1 MTHQFTRILLGLLL
15 AATSTFSVA
24 EIEKS
29 ANPGLKGTEFNWWPK
44 LPEVPGWQQDLES
57 SFEHNINA
65 LAPAGKR
72 FSGAETLIYAKAVF
86 KGHLPRIK
94 SIDALVENEKND
106 FSVNSPGGLIR
117 ASPGLSTADGRK
129 VISLT
134 YIRKGQANWERVSY
148 LDEDEFYIIFTI
160 SSDTRAGFDASSKA
174 YEDLISRYKEKP

>member
-1 MTHQFTRILLGLLL
+1 MINQYARILLGLLL
-15 AATSTFSVA
+15 AAASAFSVA
-24 EIEKS
+24 EVEKS
-29 ANPGLKGTEFNWWPK
+29 ANPGAKGTEFNWWPK

-86 KGHLPRIK
+86 KGHLPEIK
-94 SIDALVENEKND
+94 SLDALIENEKSD
-106 FSVNSPGGLIR
+106 FLANAPGGLIR

-129 VISLT
+129 VRSLT